1 MANIVRRSGRR
12 IAAGHSSALLAS
24 SLFVLAAIACPSS
37 CRADNL
43 VFDYLMNRGVQ
54 VGTDETVRLPAPTL
68 PDGLNAADQRRAIE
82 SICGENHTWEDLTRK
97 TVVAPFILKISDGQ
111 QERRGRRLDAWFVAY
126 GDLRTLEN
134 QEFLERQ
141 MRSVTSDTD
150 PDFGSS
156 NKVLKAADLKRRGL
170 ALAGRPGDTE
180 YDVVEFTL
188 LERVRLRV
196 TTQTTRSKTA
206 DSDLAASILDR
217 RFMKD
222 AEFPNLWRPIA
233 RDDEGRRRLG
243 QPQPYFG
250 FGGYAKVTRLIEPP
264 GALFVEYHAAFSE
277 PQGWFDGTNLLR
289 SKLPILAQMI
299 VRQLRRGFEKEASAA
314 RGQSTRSTQPPA
326 EP

>member
-1 MANIVRRSGRR
+1 MANFDRRAGSRS
-12 IAAGHSSALLAS
+12 AAGRSSALIAL
-24 SLFVLAAIACPSS
+24 SLFVLAAITCPSR
-37 CRADNL
+37 CRADNP
-43 VFDYLMNRGVQ
+43 VFDFLMNRGVQ
-54 VGTDETVRLPAPTL
+54 VGPDETVRLPAPTL

-82 SICGENHTWEDLTRK
+82 LICGENHTWEDLTRK
-97 TVVAPFILKISDGQ
+97 TVVAPFILKISEGQ

-134 QEFLERQ
+134 QDFLERQ

-156 NKVLKAADLKRRGL
+156 NKVLTTAELKRRGL

-206 DSDLAASILDR
+206 ASDLAASILDR

-264 GALFVEYHAAFSE
+264 GALFVEYHAAFAE

-299 VRQLRRGFEKEASAA
+299 VRQLRRGFEKEASAT
-314 RGQSTRSTQPPA
+314 RSQSTRSTQPPA